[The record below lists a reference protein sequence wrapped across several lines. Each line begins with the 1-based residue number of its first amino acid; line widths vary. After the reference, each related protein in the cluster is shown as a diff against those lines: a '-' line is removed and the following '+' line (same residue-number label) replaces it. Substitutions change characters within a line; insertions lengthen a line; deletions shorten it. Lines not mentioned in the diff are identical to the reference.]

1 MKFKKALLGLTAVAA
16 VAAPVAAT
24 VACDNGGNKI
34 EYPFVNKG
42 NAALPTINIDPVKS
56 NEDIAFITDGGS
68 ITDKSFNEGA
78 LYGVKGYAKAETKK
92 YAQYLTSGG
101 NNPTKANFDTS
112 YKAADASSA
121 KSTFVIAGFKHTI
134 LGSAATK
141 DKDGNVVPAVPAWDK
156 LAEHKVV
163 AIDVHDANDDQFY
176 GIEFK
181 TEQSGFLAAYESGFQ
196 LNKQYATEK
205 STDAIKVATFGGLK
219 IPTVTAFMNGFAKGV
234 EYFNKQ
240 AGTTLRKLELVH
252 IGGNASN
259 DFSNS
264 FEAGAGKAIA
274 NQFINLGVR
283 AIMPVAGPQT
293 GDVVEAIKE
302 AKKQGTVFAIGVDVD
317 QSATYGGIV
326 IGSAVKGLA
335 EATKTTLELINKNDA
350 NNKPADRLYE
360 LKDNTNTVKY
370 VGYVAN
376 SNYASDI
383 TSTQITDAET
393 AAKDANAF
401 ANPLWQ

>member
-1 MKFKKALLGLTAVAA
+1 
-16 VAAPVAAT
+16 
-24 VACDNGGNKI
+24 
-34 EYPFVNKG
+34 
-42 NAALPTINIDPVKS
+42 
-56 NEDIAFITDGGS
+56 
-68 ITDKSFNEGA
+68 
-78 LYGVKGYAKAETKK
+78 
-92 YAQYLTSGG
+92 
-101 NNPTKANFDTS
+101 
-112 YKAADASSA
+112 
-121 KSTFVIAGFKHTI
+121 
-134 LGSAATK
+134 
-141 DKDGNVVPAVPAWDK
+141 
-156 LAEHKVV
+156 
-163 AIDVHDANDDQFY
+163 
-176 GIEFK
+176 
-181 TEQSGFLAAYESGFQ
+181 
-196 LNKQYATEK
+196 
-205 STDAIKVATFGGLK
+205 
-219 IPTVTAFMNGFAKGV
+219 MNGFAKGV

-360 LKDNTNTVKY
+360 LKDNTDTVKY

-383 TSTQITDAET
+383 TQTQITDAET

-401 ANPLWQ
+401 ANPL